1 MEHPLRLVRYDLAG
15 ADPYSNLAVEE
26 FLARTCPPDT
36 VRLVFS
42 RNAPAVVIG
51 RNQNPWI
58 EADVGEAQRR
68 GIAMA
73 RRASGGGAV
82 YHDAGNLNY
91 GFIMPRT
98 LYHPPRFLAVVV
110 AALHALGVE
119 AAACSRSSVWINERK
134 VSGTAFLLTGR
145 TALLHGC
152 ILIESDLD
160 VLRRVL
166 AAPAIDLRSRAIR
179 SVRSPVARLGDLLP
193 GLTAEAVREQIAASA
208 VRALLP
214 AGGRAETEPSPAP
227 ELVAV
232 LRRRLSSWEWIYA
245 RTADFEHVLRPGD
258 VSVTLVV
265 QGATVTA
272 ARLAG
277 GGAGWEAVVAG
288 LPGTPYDG
296 ERLAAAT
303 TGTATWVDPR
313 AAALAACLRREV
325 PAIIGTNT
333 SPCLD
338 SPSSPAV
345 HPDGAADPRAL
356 P

>member
-1 MEHPLRLVRYDLAG
+1 MEPPLRLVRYDLAG
-15 ADPYSNLAVEE
+15 VDPHRNLAVEE

-36 VRLVFS
+36 IRLVFS

-51 RNQNPWI
+51 RNQNPWG
-58 EADVGEAQRR
+58 EADVGEALRR
-68 GIAMA
+68 GIVIA

-98 LYHPPRFLAVVV
+98 LYHPPRFMAIVV
-110 AALHALGVE
+110 AALQALGVK

-160 VLRRVL
+160 ALRRVL
-166 AAPAIDLRSRAIR
+166 AAPAIDLRSRAVR

-193 GLTAEAVREQIAASA
+193 GLTTEAVREQIVASA

-214 AGGRAETEPSPAP
+214 AGGRAETEPNPAP
-227 ELVAV
+227 ERVAV
-232 LRRRLSSWEWIYA
+232 LHQRLSSWEWTYA
-245 RTADFEHVLRPGD
+245 RTADFEHVLRAGD
-258 VSVTLVV
+258 VSVTLIV

-296 ERLAAAT
+296 ERLAAAA
-303 TGTATWVDPR
+303 TGAAASIDPH

-325 PAIIGTNT
+325 PAIMGTDT
-333 SPCLD
+333 SPGLD
-338 SPSSPAV
+338 SPPSSTA
-345 HPDGAADPRAL
+345 HPSVAAAPRVL
-356 P
+356 L